1 MLFVEYVVVRKKVAL
16 NDYVPMDGFCCQ
28 TQVSLAT
35 GLCVRSIRA
44 GKHGKDNIGSSAAL
58 NSSKDT
64 ISVLG
69 RGVILVSNFSFPLL
83 FFLFFLAFES

>member
-1 MLFVEYVVVRKKVAL
+1 VEYVVVRKKVAL

-44 GKHGKDNIGSSAAL
+44 GKHGKDNIGSSATL
-58 NSSKDT
+58 NSSEDT

-69 RGVILVSNFSFPLL
+69 RGVILVSNFFSPVILSI
-83 FFLFFLAFES
+83 FFGI